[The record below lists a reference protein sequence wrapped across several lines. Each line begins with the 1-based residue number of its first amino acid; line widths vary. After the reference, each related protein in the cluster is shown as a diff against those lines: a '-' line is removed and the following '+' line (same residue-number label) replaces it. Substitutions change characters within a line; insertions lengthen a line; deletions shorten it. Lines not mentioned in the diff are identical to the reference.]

1 MHLQRTDLALRFH
14 TLRNVDCMMEGLM
27 SIVVRFE
34 SAQPDG
40 VIATRC
46 NRFAPPSSFSHYQH
60 REGPPLVG
68 RDGMSTGAFA
78 LRYSDQRVELKL
90 TLHFSI
96 FHLYSLPTRANLILE
111 CYFYRGKAEALLAG
125 PCPPLKEFKRLS
137 HKTYELQDLQL
148 PYICTY
154 SECVSYLYFV
164 DLSTTVA
171 WWPVET
177 IDLDRTILGQLKRK
191 TAGDFILQTIV
202 AKEKNLHD
210 ATFCCEQEVPDNRA
224 RLMRRQDIGRSPQ
237 NTELIEDFDSGI
249 YKKSPVLRSQAP
261 TPNLKLEDLDPLPQN
276 PSLNGDG
283 HKKKRRGSEKDGQCS
298 PPFKTGGLLEDPS
311 ELRLKSYSLCTLH
324 CSNIGKLTSLFN
336 SQKDGELLHFS
347 ILQRATLLY
356 LANAHDQAL
365 GDSGKLG
372 QSSFSW
378 VHTRFNTR
386 SCDGLSLAYES
397 TCLDIL
403 YEVFT
408 MTHAPLSQ
416 SVFQVLQHQYAR
428 LQRSCVK
435 ELTDVLLGTL
445 TPRALKDHF
454 RDHAME
460 RLDER
465 SQVQDKLVDIIAE
478 QQASCFRTSNTNV
491 TLLYKAS
498 GGQTLRHNGA
508 ASGLGSQVFGSVVA
522 LDGKFH
528 AAKPIIQ
535 AEEARDLTDQNSL
548 ACYQLVT
555 ALVDWLKTTQDKFP
569 RMLPFHG
576 PASAPPP
583 TVIHARTGA
592 GDPAGEYHILNEII
606 SSVEKIE
613 RIARVSRANQPKDVF
628 IMAHGYRGDFCDLR
642 LLADC
647 LRQHT
652 LCGRSARHPRLIDQP
667 YLILA
672 KSYQS
677 NTLCSFL
684 EMGIRLADE
693 VVTSLEADSIAI
705 KRLHFIGHSMG
716 GLVIQACLATSR
728 MEPYLK
734 YLGHL
739 VCLNS
744 PLGGGASSNGLVRF
758 GLKMMAGNKKEHSI
772 KELLGGKVTRK
783 LLQQVQPS
791 YPWLQPGH
799 IGLPVLEVL
808 TTHSHLDLFKYWVLM
823 SSLQDGY
830 VDYFNA
836 LLLPQEATPIGNLL
850 LEKAR
855 IGDVRIDR
863 YLFNF
868 DELPTILV
876 NATGIDRST
885 GRDAHIAHL
894 CSYELML
901 AVTELAFGW
910 YICPPS

>member
-14 TLRNVDCMMEGLM
+14 TLRNIDCMMEGLM
-27 SIVVRFE
+27 CLVARFE
-34 SAQPDG
+34 SAQPEG
-40 VIATRC
+40 IVATRC
-46 NRFAPPSSFSHYQH
+46 NRFAPPPNYSHYHH
-60 REGPPLVG
+60 RDGPPLVG

-96 FHLYSLPTRANLILE
+96 FHLYSLSTRANLTLE
-111 CYFYRGKAEALLAG
+111 CYFYRGKTEHLLEA

-137 HKTYELQDLQL
+137 HRTYELQDLQL
-148 PYICTY
+148 PYLCTY

-164 DLSTTVA
+164 DLATTVA

-177 IDLDRTILGQLKRK
+177 IELDKTILGQLKRK
-191 TAGDFILQTIV
+191 TAGDIILQAIV
-202 AKEKNLHD
+202 GKEKNIHD
-210 ATFCCEQEVPDNRA
+210 ATFICEREVPDNRA
-224 RLMRRQDIGRSPQ
+224 RLMRRQEQGRSPR
-237 NTELIEDFDSGI
+237 NTEPIEDFDSGI
-249 YKKSPVLRSQAP
+249 YKKSPALRSQAP
-261 TPNLKLEDLDPLPQN
+261 TPKLKLEDLDPLPQN
-276 PSLNGDG
+276 LSLNGDG
-283 HKKKRRGSEKDGQCS
+283 HKKKRRGSEKDGQCT
-298 PPFKTGGLLEDPS
+298 PQFKAGGLLEDPS

-324 CSNIGKLTSLFN
+324 CNNIGRLASLFN
-336 SQKDGELLHFS
+336 SQKDVELLHFS

-372 QSSFSW
+372 QSSFNW

-416 SVFQVLQHQYAR
+416 SVFQTLQHQCVR
-428 LQRSCVK
+428 LQRMYVK
-435 ELTDVLLGTL
+435 ELPDVLLGTL
-445 TPRALKDHF
+445 TSRALKDHF
-454 RDHAME
+454 RDHEKM

-465 SQVQDKLVDIIAE
+465 EELQARYIDILVE
-478 QQASCFRTSNTNV
+478 QQASCFRTSEANV
-491 TLLYKAS
+491 TLLYKPPN
-498 GGQTLRHNGA
+498 GQTLRHNGA

-528 AAKPIIQ
+528 AAKPVIQ
-535 AEEARDLTDQNSL
+535 TEEARDLSEQNSL
-548 ACYQLVT
+548 ICYKLVK
-555 ALVDWLKTTQDKFP
+555 ALVDWLKQSQE
-569 RMLPFHG
+569 MLPRILAFHG
-576 PASAPPP
+576 PASALPP
-583 TVIHARTGA
+583 TVIHSRTGA
-592 GDPAGEYHILNEII
+592 GDPAGEYRILNEII
-606 SSVEKIE
+606 QNVEKIE

-647 LRQHT
+647 IRQHT
-652 LCGRSARHPRLIDQP
+652 LCGRSARLQPFNDQP
-667 YLILA
+667 YIILA

-684 EMGIRLADE
+684 EMGIHLANE
-693 VVTSLEADSIAI
+693 VVSSLEADSIAI
-705 KRLHFIGHSMG
+705 KRLHFVGHSMG
-716 GLVIQACLATSR
+716 GLVIQACLATDKMS
-728 MEPYLK
+728 PYLK

-744 PLGGGASSNGLVRF
+744 PLGGGASTNGLVRF

-772 KELLGGKVTRK
+772 KELLGGRVTKK
-783 LLQQVQPS
+783 LLQQVQAS
-791 YPWLQPGH
+791 YSWLQPEH
-799 IGLPVLEVL
+799 VGLPVLEVL
-808 TTHSHLDLFKYWVLM
+808 TDHSRLDMFKYWVLL

-830 VDYFNA
+830 VDYSNA
-836 LLLPQEATPIGNLL
+836 LLLPQDTTPIGALL

-855 IGDVRIDR
+855 LGEVRIDR